1 MPHSPTNSDGASR
14 SLYWDVV
21 RGIGIIAIVLGHTGY
36 FGGAFVYLFH
46 VALFFFISGF
56 LFDAAKY
63 PDPFRLFARRISSC
77 WVRFVVY
84 AAGFV
89 FIHNFLLTRGLIA
102 DTELYNH
109 TTMLAKWLHSF
120 TLQTTEQMQG
130 ALWFVPVWAVS
141 SALFAGCVKAARKVQ
156 ALSAKEMPRTFVGPD
171 ADRPAGMTLP
181 DKTIVILTGLFAC
194 LLGLAGA
201 FLTMRGTGAAYN
213 MQAALT
219 VIPVYFAAW
228 LMRLYLP
235 GFRKYT
241 TWYGW
246 LLSGAL
252 MHFLNTQGILIDLVS
267 LKIPGLLYYPV
278 TLLGIYHALCLGNL
292 IEKCRPA
299 ARTLAVIGRH
309 SFDIMAIHFTVF
321 KLLDYAY
328 FRLVPGAVPENLSA
342 FPVAFRYELGP
353 AYILFGVAVPVLIGL
368 LADRAEAVVRNR

>member
-46 VALFFFISGF
+46 VALSGF

-89 FIHNFLLTRGLIA
+89 FIHNFLLSRGLIA

-130 ALWFVPVWAVS
+130 ALWFVR
-141 SALFAGCVKAARKVQ
+141 VKAARKVLHISSEQ
-156 ALSAKEMPRTFVGPD
+156 TALPDVRLSA
-171 ADRPAGMTLP
+171 
-181 DKTIVILTGLFAC
+181 LTGLFAC

-353 AYILFGVAVPVLIGL
+353 AYILFGVAVPVIIGL

>member
-1 MPHSPTNSDGASR
+1 
-14 SLYWDVV
+14 
-21 RGIGIIAIVLGHTGY
+21 
-36 FGGAFVYLFH
+36 
-46 VALFFFISGF
+46 
-56 LFDAAKY
+56 
-63 PDPFRLFARRISSC
+63 
-77 WVRFVVY
+77 
-84 AAGFV
+84 
-89 FIHNFLLTRGLIA
+89 
-102 DTELYNH
+102 
-109 TTMLAKWLHSF
+109 MLAKWLHSF

-141 SALFAGCVKAARKVQ
+141 SALFAGCVWAARRMK
-156 ALSAKEMPRTFVGPD
+156 ALFSKETVPASFRPE
-171 ADRPAGMTLP
+171 AESPAGRTLP
-181 DKTIVILTGLFAC
+181 DRTVVILTGLFAC

-353 AYILFGVAVPVLIGL
+353 AYILFGVAVPVIIGL
-368 LADRAEAVVRNR
+368 LADRAENFISSK

>member
-1 MPHSPTNSDGASR
+1 M
-14 SLYWDVV
+14 YK
-21 RGIGIIAIVLGHTGY
+21 
-36 FGGAFVYLFH
+36 AFVYLFH

-120 TLQTTEQMQG
+120 TLQTTEPMQG

-141 SALFAGCVKAARKVQ
+141 SALFAGCVWAGRKVLHAAGAANPAIPGSAGGA
-156 ALSAKEMPRTFVGPD
+156 AL
-171 ADRPAGMTLP
+171 ADNRLLL
-181 DKTIVILTGLFAC
+181 LTGFFAC

-201 FLTMRGTGAAYN
+201 FLTMRGVGAAYN

-219 VIPVYFAAW
+219 VIPVYCAAW

-235 GFRKYT
+235 GFKKYT

-246 LLSGAL
+246 ILSAAL
-252 MHFLNTQGILIDLVS
+252 MHFLNTRGILIDLVS

-278 TLLGIYHALCLGNL
+278 TLLGIYHALCLGAL

-328 FRLVPGAVPENLSA
+328 FRLVPGAAPENLAA

-353 AYILFGVAVPVLIGL
+353 AYILLGVAVPVLIGL
-368 LADRAEAVVRNR
+368 LADRVGNLIKKI

>member
-1 MPHSPTNSDGASR
+1 
-14 SLYWDVV
+14 
-21 RGIGIIAIVLGHTGY
+21 
-36 FGGAFVYLFH
+36 
-46 VALFFFISGF
+46 
-56 LFDAAKY
+56 
-63 PDPFRLFARRISSC
+63 
-77 WVRFVVY
+77 
-84 AAGFV
+84 
-89 FIHNFLLTRGLIA
+89 
-102 DTELYNH
+102 
-109 TTMLAKWLHSF
+109 
-120 TLQTTEQMQG
+120 
-130 ALWFVPVWAVS
+130 
-141 SALFAGCVKAARKVQ
+141 
-156 ALSAKEMPRTFVGPD
+156 
-171 ADRPAGMTLP
+171 
-181 DKTIVILTGLFAC
+181 
-194 LLGLAGA
+194 
-201 FLTMRGTGAAYN
+201 MRGTGAAYN

-353 AYILFGVAVPVLIGL
+353 AYILFGVAVPVIIGL
-368 LADRAEAVVRNR
+368 LADRAENFISSK